1 MILFSQ
7 SWLIFV
13 GVPLIIA
20 MWAQFRVTSA
30 FSKYSRIRASSNL
43 TGADTA
49 REILNAAQIHDV
61 EVVRVNGFLGD
72 HYDPTAKRLCLSN
85 ETYDTPSLAAVG
97 IAAHECGHAIQHAKA
112 YGPLKAR
119 MAIVP
124 VTQIAS
130 NMLPFIIIG
139 GFWFHMFALLK
150 IGVLIYLIL
159 TIFQLIT
166 LPVEFDASRRA
177 KIILQNMGI
186 VRSGEEAVGVNRMLN
201 AAALTYVAA
210 FVASLGNLLWLLSI
224 TQRRN

>member
-1 MILFSQ
+1 
-7 SWLIFV
+7 
-13 GVPLIIA
+13 
-20 MWAQFRVTSA
+20 MWAQFRVSSA

-49 REILNAAQIHDV
+49 RQILNAAQIYDV

-72 HYDPTAKRLCLSN
+72 HYDPSSKRLCLSN

-97 IAAHECGHAIQHAKA
+97 IAAHECGHAIQDAKA

-124 VTQIAS
+124 ITQVAS
-130 NMLPFIIIG
+130 NMLPFILMG
-139 GFWFHMFALLK
+139 GFWFHLFALLQL
-150 IGVLIYLIL
+150 GVVVYLIL
-159 TIFQLIT
+159 TVFQLVT

-177 KIILQNMGI
+177 KIILQSMGI
-186 VRSGEEAVGVNRMLN
+186 VRAGEEAAGVNRMLN

-210 FVASLGNLLWLLSI
+210 FVAALGNLLWLLSL